1 MNNPVREASMKYSA
15 WKALHKV
22 NLQVYTDE
30 QMFCIGYE
38 FRDQEVNEL
47 EEMVA
52 LLIKRLNE
60 KETKDEPR
68 KPAAKRATTSTRKSS
83 SRGNSNRTK

>member
-1 MNNPVREASMKYSA
+1 MSDKMRESLMKYSA

-38 FRDQEVNEL
+38 FRDDEVNEL

-60 KETKDEPR
+60 KETQDEPR
-68 KPAAKRATTSTRKSS
+68 KPATKRTATKRTAP
-83 SRGNSNRTK
+83 GNNSNRSK